1 MNQMNTSLLRGA
13 IALAAAVLI
22 APAFAAA
29 PAHPATSAGHKPEA
43 GKTATAK
50 AASKAA
56 QPAKV
61 AHVAN
66 KTAGGKLA
74 SAHKPPAAAK
84 QTVAVKP
91 GAPADFA
98 GQAAPQDV
106 VQVANWVS
114 VTHNNGKRAF
124 VLIDK
129 KQAQLYVFD
138 PQGKLKS
145 RTPVLVGKAIGD
157 KAMPGSGDKPIAQ
170 LKEDEK
176 TTPAGRFLA
185 MRGKNTR
192 GQDVLWIDY
201 QQAIAMHR
209 LASVSAEEHRAERI
223 ASADPSAH
231 RISNGCVNVPPQFY
245 DSVLKPTITKLG
257 AIIYVLPETMPPQ
270 QVFGSLDVNRPQVAQ
285 ATPVAKPG
293 KVG

>member
-1 MNQMNTSLLRGA
+1 MNQIKNFLRTGA
-13 IALAAAVLI
+13 AVAAAVLM
-22 APAFAAA
+22 APVFAATPAHAHAKAPHPAHAAAAKTVHAKPAHAKHAAKAAA
-29 PAHPATSAGHKPEA
+29 PGQA
-43 GKTATAK
+43 
-50 AASKAA
+50 
-56 QPAKV
+56 V
-61 AHVAN
+61 AM
-66 KTAGGKLA
+66 
-74 SAHKPPAAAK
+74 
-84 QTVAVKP
+84 KP
-91 GAPADFA
+91 GPLADF
-98 GQAAPQDV
+98 GKQQAPGDV

-157 KAMPGSGDKPIAQ
+157 RALPGSGDKP
-170 LKEDEK
+170 LSKLRDDEK

-185 MRGKNTR
+185 MRGKNTF

-209 LASVSAEEHRAERI
+209 LASVSASEHRAERL
-223 ASADPSAH
+223 ASDDPSAH

-245 DSVLKPTITKLG
+245 DGVLKPTITKLG
-257 AIIYVLPETMPPQ
+257 AIIYVLPETMPAQ
-270 QVFGSLDVNRPQVAQ
+270 QVFGSLDISRPVMAQ
-285 ATPVAKPG
+285 AATPAAAG
-293 KVG
+293 KKAG